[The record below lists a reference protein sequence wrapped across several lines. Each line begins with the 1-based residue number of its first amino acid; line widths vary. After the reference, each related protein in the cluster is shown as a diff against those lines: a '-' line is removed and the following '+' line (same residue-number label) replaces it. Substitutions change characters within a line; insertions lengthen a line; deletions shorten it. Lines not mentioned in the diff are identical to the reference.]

1 MLTRG
6 EGREEVKDDTCL
18 RLERILPRVVITL
31 AQPVREASPNSSP
44 TSAKRKCEEPA
55 SGSKE
60 ELSERQNVV
69 MKFVAALE
77 NRRKYPPLSLTDL
90 PSLVFRQILEFLP
103 HSALLNL
110 SLTNSSLHFLVMK
123 EWQTNPS
130 LWRHVTLAPS
140 LAPPK
145 LLSLKNALQ
154 EKRRFIRSIR
164 VSDDADFLSEQV
176 FDSISS
182 VRHLRRIVV
191 QSKVKHQHIIR
202 ILSSF
207 PRLQSVELTKLG
219 MQGTVCI
226 FPTKKGSQ
234 IGH

>member
-1 MLTRG
+1 M
-6 EGREEVKDDTCL
+6 RET
-18 RLERILPRVVITL
+18 LPNI
-31 AQPVREASPNSSP
+31 SP
-44 TSAKRKCEEPA
+44 TSAKRKCEELAP
-55 SGSKE
+55 GSTE
-60 ELSERQNVV
+60 ELRVRQNVV
-69 MKFVAALE
+69 RKFVAALE
-77 NRRKYPPLSLTDL
+77 NRGKYPPLSLTDL
-90 PSLVFRQILEFLP
+90 PSLVFHQILEFLP

-110 SLTNSSLHFLVMK
+110 SLTNSSLHFLVMR

-164 VSDDADFLSEQV
+164 VSDDANFLSEQV

-202 ILSSF
+202 SDFLRCF
-207 PRLQSVELTKLG
+207 KPP
-219 MQGTVCI
+219 M
-226 FPTKKGSQ
+226 
-234 IGH
+234 

>member
-1 MLTRG
+1 MLSKG

-31 AQPVREASPNSSP
+31 AHPVREASSNSSP

-55 SGSKE
+55 PGPEE
-60 ELSERQNVV
+60 ELRERQNVV
-69 MKFVAALE
+69 VKFVAALE
-77 NRRKYPPLSLTDL
+77 NRGKYSPLSLTDL

-110 SLTNSSLHFLVMK
+110 SLTNSSLHFLVMR

-140 LAPPK
+140 LPPSK

-164 VSDDADFLSEQV
+164 
-176 FDSISS
+176 
-182 VRHLRRIVV
+182 
-191 QSKVKHQHIIR
+191 
-202 ILSSF
+202 
-207 PRLQSVELTKLG
+207 LT
-219 MQGTVCI
+219 
-226 FPTKKGSQ
+226 
-234 IGH
+234 